1 MSRRAHL
8 VVAVALFVTGCAPI
22 REPNRFLGKLW
33 RLEVGPQYQRP
44 AVDTPDDFRGQVSD
58 KRTSDRKPSS
68 LVWARPAPPWSSA
81 R

>member
-8 VVAVALFVTGCAPI
+8 VVAVARFVTGCAPI
-22 REPNRFLGKLW
+22 REPNGFLW

-44 AVDTPDDFRGQVSD
+44 AVDTPDDFCGQVSD

-68 LVWARPAPPWSSA
+68 LVWARARSA
-81 R
+81 VVLGA